1 MTFEMAQSFWRAY
14 ITMVNRNGARVSMF
28 NPADDFTARAHMG
41 EFDSLSD
48 SEYGKRMDDVQTL
61 SLFWDNQHSEE
72 IGNILLNAIVRT
84 RILDT
89 EIDSIVKILAD
100 ASVNTDYFMEEHAQ
114 ECDES
119 LFNSDL
125 DFKDSDFKQD
135 KIKTSL
141 KNTPHNIYEFLNQH
155 IYGQDAAKRAAAML
169 MYHHLRGNSRNMVMA
184 GPTGSGKTEIWRTL
198 SKKFDFIRIINGPQ
212 INCDGWKGSYH
223 IKDIFWDEPRVVA
236 EHLIIVID
244 EADKLFEPAVGASGT
259 DYARKIQNELLKIM
273 DGDTLTFVS
282 ENNKDKKVVVDCSGV
297 SVVFCGS
304 FERMLQQKTEAS
316 SSIGFSQQERTESII
331 AEYTEDDLI
340 EYGNV
345 RREIAG
351 RIGKIVTLDM
361 LDANDF
367 EKIMESPVSPIQK
380 MEQAHKVSLSVNED
394 SRRKLASDAV
404 KSGLGCRYIRA
415 KLQSML
421 DEQMFDAPNESEYE
435 LYYE

>member
-1 MTFEMAQSFWRAY
+1 M
-14 ITMVNRNGARVSMF
+14 
-28 NPADDFTARAHMG
+28 
-41 EFDSLSD
+41 
-48 SEYGKRMDDVQTL
+48 
-61 SLFWDNQHSEE
+61 
-72 IGNILLNAIVRT
+72 
-84 RILDT
+84 
-89 EIDSIVKILAD
+89 
-100 ASVNTDYFMEEHAQ
+100 
-114 ECDES
+114 
-119 LFNSDL
+119 
-125 DFKDSDFKQD
+125 
-135 KIKTSL
+135 
-141 KNTPHNIYEFLNQH
+141 
-155 IYGQDAAKRAAAML
+155 
-169 MYHHLRGNSRNMVMA
+169 
-184 GPTGSGKTEIWRTL
+184 
-198 SKKFDFIRIINGPQ
+198 
-212 INCDGWKGSYH
+212 
-223 IKDIFWDEPRVVA
+223 A